1 MLSVSQDTS
10 FQATNANKPAQY
22 KIVTSALPQPSAIPA
37 SAATTLQ
44 MEQNAFLS
52 VVLGRSTM
60 ELLQI
65 LSAKY
70 VVLKSPTATL
80 VSFFPHKHTAN
91 SASLATSSMGSN
103 NALFAVRR

>member
-1 MLSVSQDTS
+1 MLSVSQVTS

-22 KIVTSALPQPSAIPA
+22 KIVTFALPQPSAIPA
-37 SAATTLQ
+37 LAAITLQ

-80 VSFFPHKHTAN
+80 VSLFPHKHTAN